1 MWILKNITMETKNA
15 IEQEKGSEHE
25 IGATN
30 EPQNA
35 DARVE
40 VEDDATLNQFL
51 QGSGKKPY
59 TPSVIGPIVDPALLN
74 EIAKEDDASKLGL
87 WLGRYGGIS
96 SWVGV
101 RGGGGGLVGE
111 WWVAGLVQ
119 VQGSIGPS
127 MVSKDNS
134 LKFNCKNLDV
144 QPLEVKDEKAEQQH
158 EEKGSKKKKDYHFK
172 QIATKKR
179 KKVVEHTTEEKRQT
193 VQHEGKIM
201 LKKRRAPLG
210 EPYFPVKEKPEVG
223 AAQSASQSKAQ
234 STIVEVS
241 KDIPRKNNKDKGL
254 VVREKKT
261 DVAEVDVGEQGE
273 IKEEFTTSQR
283 HTVQPL
289 LNLIRGLE
297 EQEEKLQAIRDMGFG
312 GILHLDMPR
321 SSPNFNA
328 TLVLNVDANEVCIV
342 CARNRTIDIKPVD
355 VHLVYGL
362 PMGGKVIVEA
372 ANENEEMVMVM
383 RELKAY
389 HGGGGI
395 PKFSALVDDLLEPNN
410 LPDDRWKRSFL
421 LLVVNCCIKS
431 VANTQPLFK
440 FMHTAVDTSQ
450 ISSFDWCSYT
460 IQSLIDS
467 SIYYQGDVKRY
478 FLGPLPF
485 LMVCYFDRLQR
496 KNIIMP
502 RQIPLIKEWDSDK
515 IAKRIVIERKLDFG
529 LGTLLDRIEI
539 QDGCGQP
546 LAIEGEYTHLLRQ
559 ATETIASGFVNLS
572 KILKM
577 GERFHNRPIDGDA
590 TLYNVAAMW
599 SRLSGIKL
607 SEKVIN
613 NVPSQRVEGSS
624 ILSQDTE
631 FFASDWFGEMVDNV
645 VKNSG
650 VEGITVEK
658 EKEGGEEEDSQ
669 PTELEPLVFSVVTPL
684 TPPTQYTGDLD
695 LKLALSTTSPLN
707 LGNQQFSDIG
717 EFDSAFTDQQLEPS
731 VPEEMLDGQKTG
743 MPDENKDQ
751 GKFEKVVEENV
762 AENQS
767 VGPTPTKRARKLG
780 KVYMSPFLVQYSHLI
795 EGTDEFKEAIL
806 EYAFSDVLD
815 EDELFYDDGF
825 AHLSRKLIKTMGD
838 NVYIYNDIVDAFCL
852 ILNAKNSADDKRRIF
867 FPNATINLLCVSDA
881 YVDDS
886 QEATYGIKYVKFEET
901 IRYWLIDC
909 NIESVKGYQLL
920 FFPVY
925 AHDHFYVMVLNTKS
939 KAVEILDN
947 RPLVEGVPFSE
958 KYHDYPEKLRHA
970 FSMYLKQ
977 HGMKLWE
984 KVLNYEIKLVDMSW
998 RTLDNNVDCGIYA
1011 MRHMETYF
1019 GKRKWNCGLRADN
1032 FDALKALRMQYAYE
1046 ILVD

>member
-1 MWILKNITMETKNA
+1 M
-15 IEQEKGSEHE
+15 
-25 IGATN
+25 
-30 EPQNA
+30 
-35 DARVE
+35 
-40 VEDDATLNQFL
+40 
-51 QGSGKKPY
+51 
-59 TPSVIGPIVDPALLN
+59 
-74 EIAKEDDASKLGL
+74 
-87 WLGRYGGIS
+87 
-96 SWVGV
+96 
-101 RGGGGGLVGE
+101 
-111 WWVAGLVQ
+111 
-119 VQGSIGPS
+119 
-127 MVSKDNS
+127 
-134 LKFNCKNLDV
+134 
-144 QPLEVKDEKAEQQH
+144 
-158 EEKGSKKKKDYHFK
+158 
-172 QIATKKR
+172 
-179 KKVVEHTTEEKRQT
+179 
-193 VQHEGKIM
+193 
-201 LKKRRAPLG
+201 G
-210 EPYFPVKEKPEVG
+210 EPYFPVKEKPEAGV
-223 AAQSASQSKAQ
+223 AQSASQSKAQ

-273 IKEEFTTSQR
+273 IKEEFTASQR

-395 PKFSALVDDLLEPNN
+395 PKFSAL
-410 LPDDRWKRSFL
+410 
-421 LLVVNCCIKS
+421 
-431 VANTQPLFK
+431 
-440 FMHTAVDTSQ
+440 
-450 ISSFDWCSYT
+450 
-460 IQSLIDS
+460 
-467 SIYYQGDVKRY
+467 
-478 FLGPLPF
+478 
-485 LMVCYFDRLQR
+485 
-496 KNIIMP
+496 
-502 RQIPLIKEWDSDK
+502 
-515 IAKRIVIERKLDFG
+515 
-529 LGTLLDRIEI
+529 
-539 QDGCGQP
+539 
-546 LAIEGEYTHLLRQ
+546 EYTHLLRQ

-607 SEKVIN
+607 SENVIN

-624 ILSQDTE
+624 ILSQDTD
-631 FFASDWFGEMVDNV
+631 FFASDWFGEMIDNV
-645 VKNSG
+645 VNNSG

-695 LKLALSTTSPLN
+695 LKLALSTGSPLN

-743 MPDENKDQ
+743 
-751 GKFEKVVEENV
+751 
-762 AENQS
+762 

-795 EGTDEFKEAIL
+795 EGTDEFKEAIQ
-806 EYAFSDVLD
+806 EYAFSDLLD

-838 NVYIYNDIVDAFCL
+838 NVYIYSDIVDAFCL
-852 ILNAKNSADDKRRIF
+852 ILNAKNSADDKKRIF
-867 FPNATINLLCVSDA
+867 FPNAAINLLCVNDA

-925 AHDHFYVMVLNTKS
+925 AHDHFYVMVINTKS

-984 KVLNYEIKLVDMSW
+984 KVLNYEIKLVDMPW
-998 RTLDNNVDCGIYA
+998 RTLDNNVDCGIYT

-1046 ILVD
+1046 ILVDQVNKRHADFCMKAKKYFKEIRND